1 MQKSKRSIKDIV
13 MDFYGKAGILIILL
27 IMVIGLSVGTDTFL
41 TYRNLINVLR
51 QITFYAMIGFGEMAI
66 IITGG
71 FDMSAGSIVG
81 LTSVLTAMVAQN
93 ASTPVIVIFLV
104 AAMIGLAVGMFN
116 GGMVAYVGVPPFIA
130 TMGSQIICRGLALLI
145 ADGRPINGLSDSFVW
160 LGAGSIGLL
169 PIPVIFI
176 IISAI
181 ITWYLMKYTKTGR
194 HIYAVG
200 GNAQAALV
208 SGIKTKRI
216 KLFVFMFEG
225 VLCAIA
231 GMVLTARVSSGQPSL
246 GEGFEMDAIA
256 GAVIGGVSLSGGV
269 GTIYGVVCGALVI
282 GVLNNGMDLLNI
294 NGYWQQIAQ
303 GALIV
308 LAVTL
313 DILRQKTSSGRK

>member
-169 PIPVIFI
+169 PIPVIFM

>member
-1 MQKSKRSIKDIV
+1 
-13 MDFYGKAGILIILL
+13 
-27 IMVIGLSVGTDTFL
+27 
-41 TYRNLINVLR
+41 
-51 QITFYAMIGFGEMAI
+51 
-66 IITGG
+66 
-71 FDMSAGSIVG
+71 
-81 LTSVLTAMVAQN
+81 
-93 ASTPVIVIFLV
+93 
-104 AAMIGLAVGMFN
+104 
-116 GGMVAYVGVPPFIA
+116 
-130 TMGSQIICRGLALLI
+130 MGSQIICRGLALLI

>member
-1 MQKSKRSIKDIV
+1 MQKTKRSTKDII
-13 MDFYGKAGILIILL
+13 MSIYGKAGILIILL
-27 IMVIGLSVGTDTFL
+27 IMVIGLSIGTDTFL
-41 TYRNLINVLR
+41 TYRNIINVLR
-51 QITFYAMIGFGEMAI
+51 QITFYAIIGLGEMAI

-81 LTSVLTAMVAQN
+81 LTSVLTAMAAQN
-93 ASTPVIVIFLV
+93 TSTPVILVLLFAVI
-104 AAMIGLAVGMFN
+104 IGLAVGLFN
-116 GGMVAYVGVPPFIA
+116 GGLVAYIGVPPFIA

-145 ADGRPINGLSDSFVW
+145 SDGRPVNDLNESFTF
-160 LGAGSIGLL
+160 LGGGSLG
-169 PIPVIFI
+169 PIPIPIIFLVVI
-176 IISAI
+176 AI
-181 ITWYLMKYTKTGR
+181 ITWYLMKYTQTGR

-200 GNAQAALV
+200 GNKQAALV

-216 KLFVFMFEG
+216 QLFVFLFEG

-231 GMVLTARVSSGQPSL
+231 GMVLTARVASGQPSL

-269 GTIYGVVCGALVI
+269 GTIYGVICGSLVI

-303 GALIV
+303 GAIIV

-313 DILRQKTSSGRK
+313 DILRQKTASTRK

>member
-1 MQKSKRSIKDIV
+1 MQKAKRSIRNTL
-13 MDFYGKAGILIILL
+13 MDVYGKAGILIILL
-27 IMVIGLSVGTDTFL
+27 LMVIALSIGTDTFL
-41 TYRNLINVLR
+41 TTRNLINVIR
-51 QITFYAMIGFGEMAI
+51 QITFYAMIGLGEMAI
-66 IITGG
+66 IVTGG

-81 LTSVLTAMVAQN
+81 LTSILTAMAAQN
-93 ASTPVIVIFLV
+93 AELPVLVIVMV
-104 AAMIGLAVGMFN
+104 AVATGLAVGLFN
-116 GGMVAYVGVPPFIA
+116 GGLVAYVGVPPFIA

-145 ADGRPINGLSDSFVW
+145 SNGRPINGLNEDFTF
-160 LGAGSIGLL
+160 LGSGSIG
-169 PIPVIFI
+169 PIPIPILFLI
-176 IISAI
+176 LTTL
-181 ITWYLMKYTKTGR
+181 ITWYMMKYTKTGR

-216 KLFVFMFEG
+216 RLFVFLFEG

-231 GMVLTARVSSGQPSL
+231 GMVLTARVDSGQPSL

-269 GTIYGVVCGALVI
+269 GTIYGVICGSLVI

-303 GALIV
+303 GAIIV

-313 DILRQKTSSGRK
+313 DILRKKTAYGKN

>member
-104 AAMIGLAVGMFN
+104 AAMTGLAVGMFN

-169 PIPVIFI
+169 PIPVIFM